1 MRIPMLAADKI
12 FEIRQAILRE
22 HTERPHPDL
31 SRDALKI
38 HLVIHELVEKQL
50 VEGDPPEVE
59 ETLSR
64 LLARGLTRHEALHAI
79 GKVITQEAYG
89 MMRGA
94 RSLDRV
100 SYLGLLGDLASDG

>member
-1 MRIPMLAADKI
+1 
-12 FEIRQAILRE
+12 
-22 HTERPHPDL
+22 
-31 SRDALKI
+31 
-38 HLVIHELVEKQL
+38 
-50 VEGDPPEVE
+50 VE